1 MKFMMQSCL
10 MVADEICDGGS
21 KMLRG
26 FKSPFSATA
35 YNRCVEQG
43 MEFCGLL
50 TPSELGTDNLFDST
64 DATDAAI
71 EAVLDGK
78 CDFVLCN
85 DVYGKIARQAA
96 QSGLYFIQGAYGTVS
111 RFGIMQMVSSAD
123 RVGILCKKLSD
134 GVEVLN
140 AISGCDE
147 LDGTILPE
155 KSYSY
160 STKSEY
166 TPTSVNCDEIEMKY
180 MDVLSAVFYAIAS
193 AEICNN
199 TNRYDGVKFGYRA
212 ENINGINDLYVKS
225 RTEGLGK
232 DVQIASLVGCMVLAK
247 GNYERWY
254 DKAMRIRRLV
264 RDYYSQIL
272 ENSDVL
278 ILPASVRGEDKFDQ
292 LSLYALSA
300 LCGFATVSGAYRGAA
315 VQFVCKRGRENAMFA
330 MMSEG

>member
-1 MKFMMQSCL
+1 

-21 KMLRG
+21 KMLSG

-35 YNRCVEQG
+35 YNRCAEQG

-50 TPSELGTDNLFDST
+50 TPSELGTDNVFDNE
-64 DATDAAI
+64 DKLDAAVSSI
-71 EAVLDGK
+71 LDGK

-85 DVYGKIARQAA
+85 DVYGKITRQAA
-96 QSGLYFIQGAYGTVS
+96 QNGLYFLQGAYGTVS

-123 RVGILCKKLSD
+123 RVGILCKELSL
-134 GVEVLN
+134 GVKVLN
-140 AISGCDE
+140 TISGYDE
-147 LDGTILPE
+147 LDGTILPD
-155 KSYSY
+155 KSYDY
-160 STKSEY
+160 STESKY
-166 TPTSVNCDEIEMKY
+166 APTSVSCDEIEMKY
-180 MDVLSAVFYAIAS
+180 MDVLSAVFYAVAS

-199 TNRYDGVKFGYRA
+199 TNRYDGVKYGHRA
-212 ENINGINDLYVKS
+212 ENINGINDLYVRS

-254 DKAMRIRRLV
+254 DKAMRIRRLA

-278 ILPASVRGEDKFDQ
+278 ILPASVPGGDKFDQ
-292 LSLYALSA
+292 LALYALPA
-300 LCGFATVSGAYRGAA
+300 LCGFASVSGVYRGAA
-315 VQFVCKRGRENAMFA
+315 VQLVCKRGRESAMFA
-330 MMSEG
+330 MMSEGR